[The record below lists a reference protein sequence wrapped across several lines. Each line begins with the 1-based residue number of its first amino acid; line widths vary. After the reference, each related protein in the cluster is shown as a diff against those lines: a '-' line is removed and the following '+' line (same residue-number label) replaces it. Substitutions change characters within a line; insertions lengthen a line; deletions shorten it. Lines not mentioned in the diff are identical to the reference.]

1 MIKGRM
7 QFIVSVIYQDYSE
20 RENQHSVYFEQ
31 RLLEEFRNAI
41 KKIKLGDEKGAFI
54 QVTDVSEGNI
64 C

>member
-1 MIKGRM
+1 M